1 MTTGKSRENRFIK
14 QIFTFSKKGDDYSLS
29 AGNRAIR
36 DFKKDGK
43 KNSKAKKDLEKTL
56 VLMRNKNTLRQQ
68 LKSKQIKRK
77 FYEKKSNRENTLL
90 QCRTKNNNGRL
101 WFIIK
106 DEAPGAIKPTIL
118 ILGAQLL
125 NKNRQSDRIK
135 NLAEMLRL
143 PHVEMTEFV
152 EDGELIV
159 SEGRSIEF
167 ESDWGIRPLLPGT
180 FDRMI
185 KFTEQK
191 MGIRPTNTQLETI
204 MHSKT
209 PIFING
215 QAGTGKTVMLSLRAS
230 LKHIENERDRL
241 QGSEPRRTLITSMSE
256 NVVKMMEQ
264 NIKQTLE
271 EIFTDADIGQD
282 TRENAIADFNKSRK
296 PDNKKYWQQNEINNF
311 LCFRPFPKMQLD
323 LLPEKTK
330 LIFND
335 DSRNIKFSRF
345 SNEFFS
351 KRDYTKLG
359 VEQAWFGIRTILRGL
374 CASPEFNSSK
384 EFNYLSEKELEL
396 IRDNNSA
403 LLNDFE
409 PMNLKELLKCHSDY
423 CKWLEENNYYDDM
436 DLARNT
442 WKYLDDL
449 NTDNFVLFDEIYL
462 DESQD
467 LTDLEFRILLKLLKP
482 QKMKSIILAGDPLQT
497 INPSGFSWSNL
508 RAMLWRALKQASG
521 EEQDVDSPMKLS
533 VNFRTPSNIVD
544 LGNIFLNKR
553 TYYQEESDSPQSST
567 LPPGKLFILQIG
579 ETHKLKLRKL
589 MEQDSP
595 RFIISRHADNKG
607 VEQLIDND
615 DLIDSEIENPKI
627 YSITQVKGLES
638 KEVLLYCMGSSLIDP
653 DISPI
658 FTGTEREKLA
668 PKEKLKISFE
678 LNKMYIGLTRSQ
690 QNMYILATKYEV
702 KRLWKSGWFEE
713 GLEVLTDP
721 KEVEDQL
728 EHLHA
733 QAEKDADL
741 AEYAR
746 SLMKRYKKDPETK
759 WLKWAL
765 SAANKADSFPKD
777 ELAEIEA
784 HLLLEESKELSGKEQ
799 EKILKKAAVKFR
811 KADEK
816 VRAYDIYV
824 NDLIHTKVGPKLA
837 LDILE
842 KTPGISKNP
851 VELRV
856 LKMIDLRPER
866 DDYRHLS
873 NDLNNLPK
881 WYKKE
886 YHAIGISKSIS
897 KMWKMLPLLE
907 RLNLLTQIVDQKIV
921 LKEQNEKW
929 FEEFVKDTSDADL
942 WRLFNNQL
950 KEYIPNSPALTT
962 KYDSLAEAEL
972 EKFTELK
979 EKIKFYKTWSN
990 FNKSREKE
998 FSNKAFLMI
1007 LETEFE
1013 TFTPVSINKPKYP
1026 FKLKPSEH
1034 EEYYDWA
1041 IKHGNKYSGR
1051 SVDLLL
1057 NIGNDKWGSQYNLDS
1072 DKFFAL
1078 WNCIGQKQSKLDLSS
1093 QPLSEGTEIDHLNKY
1108 LLKLLDDWIKKES
1121 EGHSSDKNNKYSGIN
1136 KTELWIDCEKN
1147 SLKMKDLIDFLLLKL
1162 PEPLF
1167 CISFIECYQPSVPQ
1181 FQTNFRKVARN
1192 HFEKDNPL
1200 SKRLRELFCEHKEY
1214 DFILKS
1220 PSVHNNH
1227 KLFVEARK
1235 IDDDKI
1241 SSSPTEW
1248 KKAINIYTRLGL
1260 SNEATNL
1267 RKLLPIDIDDDLITI
1282 KAKNTPD
1289 IEKIREMLDLFTRA
1303 KETEDNERIKEIIIT
1318 NLFNDK
1324 MLTTLL
1330 NNHDQLHSKIDIL
1343 MKDVDVKIE
1352 DNLIFNYWKLPG
1364 FVLLNELEARKGEL
1378 TNQHQ
1383 GMLSRN
1389 LEVALRDTLSSL
1401 QNLPDVGDQ
1410 YSTTS
1415 DMFFNKVWW
1424 EPSGKYKSGSFIALL
1439 EQLESKPTQS
1449 ELKEYLQHL
1458 GIISESDSELRPKQV
1473 KSLLD
1478 YYEGDQ
1484 LYENNVGLL
1493 NIYGRLCK

>member
-553 TYYQEESDSPQSST
+553 IYY
-567 LPPGKLFILQIG
+567 
-579 ETHKLKLRKL
+579 
-589 MEQDSP
+589 
-595 RFIISRHADNKG
+595 
-607 VEQLIDND
+607 
-615 DLIDSEIENPKI
+615 
-627 YSITQVKGLES
+627 
-638 KEVLLYCMGSSLIDP
+638 
-653 DISPI
+653 
-658 FTGTEREKLA
+658 
-668 PKEKLKISFE
+668 
-678 LNKMYIGLTRSQ
+678 
-690 QNMYILATKYEV
+690 
-702 KRLWKSGWFEE
+702 
-713 GLEVLTDP
+713 
-721 KEVEDQL
+721 
-728 EHLHA
+728 
-733 QAEKDADL
+733 
-741 AEYAR
+741 
-746 SLMKRYKKDPETK
+746 
-759 WLKWAL
+759 
-765 SAANKADSFPKD
+765 
-777 ELAEIEA
+777 
-784 HLLLEESKELSGKEQ
+784 
-799 EKILKKAAVKFR
+799 
-811 KADEK
+811 
-816 VRAYDIYV
+816 
-824 NDLIHTKVGPKLA
+824 
-837 LDILE
+837 
-842 KTPGISKNP
+842 
-851 VELRV
+851 
-856 LKMIDLRPER
+856 
-866 DDYRHLS
+866 
-873 NDLNNLPK
+873 
-881 WYKKE
+881 
-886 YHAIGISKSIS
+886 
-897 KMWKMLPLLE
+897 
-907 RLNLLTQIVDQKIV
+907 
-921 LKEQNEKW
+921 
-929 FEEFVKDTSDADL
+929 
-942 WRLFNNQL
+942 
-950 KEYIPNSPALTT
+950 
-962 KYDSLAEAEL
+962 
-972 EKFTELK
+972 
-979 EKIKFYKTWSN
+979 
-990 FNKSREKE
+990 
-998 FSNKAFLMI
+998 
-1007 LETEFE
+1007 
-1013 TFTPVSINKPKYP
+1013 
-1026 FKLKPSEH
+1026 
-1034 EEYYDWA
+1034 
-1041 IKHGNKYSGR
+1041 
-1051 SVDLLL
+1051 
-1057 NIGNDKWGSQYNLDS
+1057 
-1072 DKFFAL
+1072 
-1078 WNCIGQKQSKLDLSS
+1078 
-1093 QPLSEGTEIDHLNKY
+1093 
-1108 LLKLLDDWIKKES
+1108 
-1121 EGHSSDKNNKYSGIN
+1121 
-1136 KTELWIDCEKN
+1136 
-1147 SLKMKDLIDFLLLKL
+1147 
-1162 PEPLF
+1162 
-1167 CISFIECYQPSVPQ
+1167 
-1181 FQTNFRKVARN
+1181 
-1192 HFEKDNPL
+1192 
-1200 SKRLRELFCEHKEY
+1200 
-1214 DFILKS
+1214 
-1220 PSVHNNH
+1220 
-1227 KLFVEARK
+1227 
-1235 IDDDKI
+1235 
-1241 SSSPTEW
+1241 
-1248 KKAINIYTRLGL
+1248 
-1260 SNEATNL
+1260 
-1267 RKLLPIDIDDDLITI
+1267 
-1282 KAKNTPD
+1282 
-1289 IEKIREMLDLFTRA
+1289 
-1303 KETEDNERIKEIIIT
+1303 
-1318 NLFNDK
+1318 
-1324 MLTTLL
+1324 
-1330 NNHDQLHSKIDIL
+1330 
-1343 MKDVDVKIE
+1343 
-1352 DNLIFNYWKLPG
+1352 
-1364 FVLLNELEARKGEL
+1364 
-1378 TNQHQ
+1378 
-1383 GMLSRN
+1383 
-1389 LEVALRDTLSSL
+1389 
-1401 QNLPDVGDQ
+1401 
-1410 YSTTS
+1410 
-1415 DMFFNKVWW
+1415 
-1424 EPSGKYKSGSFIALL
+1424 
-1439 EQLESKPTQS
+1439 
-1449 ELKEYLQHL
+1449 
-1458 GIISESDSELRPKQV
+1458 
-1473 KSLLD
+1473 
-1478 YYEGDQ
+1478 
-1484 LYENNVGLL
+1484 
-1493 NIYGRLCK
+1493 